1 MFPVV
6 SQQLKPADKKRGT
19 WGIYSELGLSKSL
32 GLPLTMG
39 VAGHDCEPHE
49 GKPNYLLQ
57 EARNEEALA
66 RLDMNRWCTCG
77 RAGCTGTL
85 GVRFMGEN
93 WGGNVRH
100 SQFPPRGHNPP
111 LTPVTAHIYANVNLS
126 KQKH

>member
-1 MFPVV
+1 MFPLV

-66 RLDMNRWCTCG
+66 RLDTNLLP
-77 RAGCTGTL
+77 A
-85 GVRFMGEN
+85 
-93 WGGNVRH
+93 
-100 SQFPPRGHNPP
+100 
-111 LTPVTAHIYANVNLS
+111 PVVGPAAVAH
-126 KQKH
+126 